1 MKISKCFFCNNLKS
15 TPYNVTE
22 IEPNQTIC
30 TFFMCEKCGIEYID
44 SLNKKEN
51 QMDSNENV
59 FDLTKITSP
68 EDILNF
74 IENMSLIPNSDTKST
89 PCECGWTEEDLH
101 KFGRIGCSKC
111 YQHMSDSIKKMLLLF
126 HGRTDHNGKAPK
138 EWKNSS
144 IEKLK
149 ILKLQYA
156 KALELEEYEK
166 LREIKM
172 KIDEFN
178 L

>member
-1 MKISKCFFCNNLKS
+1 
-15 TPYNVTE
+15 
-22 IEPNQTIC
+22 
-30 TFFMCEKCGIEYID
+30 MCHKCGIEYIE
-44 SLNKKEN
+44 SLNKKESK
-51 QMDSNENV
+51 MDSNDNV

-74 IENMSLIPNSDTKST
+74 IENMSLIPKVDATST

-111 YQHMSDSIKKMLLLF
+111 YDHMSESVKKMLLIF
-126 HGRTDHNGKAPK
+126 HGLAEHNGKSPK
-138 EWKNSS
+138 EWKNNSV
-144 IEKLK
+144 EKLK

-166 LREIKM
+166 LEEIKK